1 VGTAAEHLH
10 AATLSV
16 ESELGSELVRAAAQ
30 RDEWQIPAAED
41 REGYYGDNHANY
53 WLSGLRDRQRAL
65 AWNSSAGNSMSRR
78 VLEIGAAS
86 GRVIRHFAAQDP
98 MCETWATDI
107 DGQHVEWMAQHL
119 GKQLIPVHTTVLPSL
134 PLADDHLDLVL
145 AYSVLTHI
153 DVLETAWLAEI
164 RRVLRPGGLAI
175 VTVHTERSWELL
187 EPGLGLHD
195 SLLELAGSITEIDVS
210 DAMLAGPMPAPRVAM
225 SWPTVAD
232 VYNSV
237 VFHSQE
243 YIRDR
248 WSRYFDVVDI
258 IDEASEYQAVVVLR
272 VPVSRS

>member
-1 VGTAAEHLH
+1 L
-10 AATLSV
+10 L
-16 ESELGSELVRAAAQ
+16 L
-30 RDEWQIPAAED
+30 
-41 REGYYGDNHANY
+41 
-53 WLSGLRDRQRAL
+53 
-65 AWNSSAGNSMSRR
+65 
-78 VLEIGAAS
+78 
-86 GRVIRHFAAQDP
+86 QDP
-98 MCETWATDI
+98 TCETWATGI

-119 GKQLIPVHTTVLPSL
+119 GKRLIPVHTTVLPSL

-153 DVLETAWLAEI
+153 DVLETAWLAET
-164 RRVLRPGGLAI
+164 RRVLQPGGVAL

-187 EPGLGLHD
+187 EPGLGLYR
-195 SLLELAGSITEIDVS
+195 SLLDLGRQHQRDRGERGDADRTDAGAPRCDELAHI
-210 DAMLAGPMPAPRVAM
+210 
-225 SWPTVAD
+225 AD

-237 VFHSQE
+237 VFHSQK